1 MLEYQS
7 EVTEVAKTGVACPP
21 LHASES
27 NREAFRWVFNP
38 VTARCFQPQAVRNPP
53 RLLNERDPERRCSC
67 WALSM
72 HETLNQSVSAFQN
85 LEKSFRNAKKVI
97 GNSVAHGILAQA
109 DGLSTPA
116 DQSGHFDLHPYKATV
131 LTLKFSIVA
140 ALP

>member
-7 EVTEVAKTGVACPP
+7 EVTEVAKTGIACPP
-21 LHASES
+21 ELATES
-27 NREAFRWVFNP
+27 SREAYRWVFNP
-38 VTARCFQPQAVRNPP
+38 ITERCFHPQAVRNPP

-72 HETLNQSVSAFQN
+72 HETLNQSISAFQA
-85 LEKSFRNAKKVI
+85 LEKTFRNAKKVI
-97 GNSVAHGILAQA
+97 GNSVAQGILAQA

-116 DQSGHFDLHPYKATV
+116 DRSGHFDLHPYKASA
-131 LTLKFSIVA
+131 LTIKFSVVA